1 MEKLIAWLL
10 VASAVATFYLSYLDP
25 TRIFVG

>member
-10 VASAVATFYLSYLDP
+10 LLSAVVSIYLTYLDP
-25 TRIFVG
+25 TRVFIG

>member
-10 VASAVATFYLSYLDP
+10 LLSAVVSIYLAYLDP
-25 TRIFVG
+25 TRVFIG